1 MAVPAKERMAA
12 MRARRKEAVLCIE
25 CGSPAQGKTRC
36 KGCREGL
43 AFSAWERYQETIAE
57 RASDEDKR
65 RAAQMEKLDAF
76 DRAQAYASGESED
89 Y

>member
-12 MRARRKEAVLCIE
+12 MRARRKEAVLGIE

-36 KGCREGL
+36 KGCKEGL

-57 RASDEDKR
+57 RAMKTNVERPGWKS
-65 RAAQMEKLDAF
+65 
-76 DRAQAYASGESED
+76 
-89 Y
+89 